1 MDGAVFLRL
10 FIGDAGEIAG
20 HGVVRLAG
28 GADEVHG
35 RGGEL
40 GGRAAL
46 EEEDMIPVRDVEQAA
61 ELGLGVVEDLLEH
74 FRSVTH
80 LHD

>member
-1 MDGAVFLRL
+1 MRFMGAAANWV
-10 FIGDAGEIAG
+10 DS
-20 HGVVRLAG
+20 
-28 GADEVHG
+28 
-35 RGGEL
+35 
-40 GGRAAL
+40 AAL